1 MGLHT
6 QQIIKQFGSHQ
17 QTKFQAMIG
26 KQISSLLLLP
36 ANSRIKIEESPI
48 ILKIPSHDLAAVG
61 WGGGERQRC
70 GGSGKEGSDR
80 GGRGVDRAPTGR
92 CARAEGD

>member
-61 WGGGERQRC
+61 WGGG
-70 GGSGKEGSDR
+70 GGGN
-80 GGRGVDRAPTGR
+80 
-92 CARAEGD
+92 